1 MKFKIEKAYDSVH
14 LSEASK
20 ERILEELMD
29 SQKPG
34 FRTYQ
39 KTAPGPKW
47 REIPV
52 ALILVI
58 VIAVGGFLGIKALG
72 GRDMQSVATEP
83 SDPTDHLYLKDDVII
98 TDTKEPFDYERFY
111 ADVPEYLRDHVIMYA
126 QAFYEDWPQEK
137 WEQFGLNLDLYQV
150 RNLVECGFVMKD
162 LDGDGLEDLLIYGD
176 SRLYEVLI
184 VNSWPHEGNLDKP
197 DYCLWS
203 FPPDENG
210 AWMSLCEDNVIM
222 IKEML
227 NERDIRISFNRFGKN
242 EDGLPYLDTIETV
255 YSIDGTEWFAG
266 PDEENAVPISAEE
279 AENIIARYKTEE
291 VGPRLFPGI
300 RVYLV
305 NFQHQFDGVD
315 ERYKPLL
322 MTYGKALCEDWSQKQ
337 WEEAGLSLE
346 VYQVRDEYWTLEF
359 ALLDMDGNGDEE
371 LLIFGED
378 QLYALYVLRDDV
390 PDERLEWTIH
400 HNAERLSIQLCENNI
415 IKVVQKDP
423 TGATD
428 TSFYRVGKD
437 GVGDISLVM
446 VNNVLQTPEGQWYAG
461 PNAKDAVAVTESE
474 AQVLIASYFPVEIE
488 GIPMLN
494 KVRIE

>member
-34 FRTYQ
+34 FRTHQ
-39 KTAPGPKW
+39 KAAPGPKW
-47 REIPV
+47 RAIPV
-52 ALILVI
+52 ALILII

-83 SDPTDHLYLKDDVII
+83 SDPTDHLYLKDDII
-98 TDTKEPFDYERFY
+98 VTDTKEPFDYERFY

-126 QAFYEDWPQEK
+126 QAFYEDWPRED
-137 WEQFGLNLDLYQV
+137 WERFGLNLDLYQA
-150 RNLVECGFVMKD
+150 RDLVECGFVMKD

-222 IKEML
+222 IREML

-242 EDGLPYLDTIETV
+242 EDGLAYLDTIETV

-266 PDEENAVPISAEE
+266 PNKEDAVPVTAEE
-279 AENIIARYKTEE
+279 ADNILAGYKPEE
-291 VGPRLFPGI
+291 VEPRPFPGI
-300 RVYLV
+300 RVYVV

-315 ERYKPLL
+315 ARYLPLL
-322 MTYGKALCEDWSQKQ
+322 MNYGKAMCEGWSQSR
-337 WEEAGLSLE
+337 WVEAGLSLE
-346 VYQVRDEYWTLEF
+346 VFYVQDEYWSLEY
-359 ALLDMDGNGDEE
+359 ALVDLDGDGDDE
-371 LLIFGED
+371 LLIFGDD
-378 QLYALYVLRDDV
+378 QLYALYVLRNDQ
-390 PDERLEWTIH
+390 PDEQLTWKMH
-400 HNAERLSIQLCENNI
+400 HNSERLSIQFCENNVV
-415 IKVVQKDP
+415 KVCQEDAA
-423 TGATD
+423 GAID
-428 TSFYRVGKD
+428 ISFYQVGRD
-437 GVGDISLVM
+437 GVGDLSLVM
-446 VNNVLQTPEGQWYAG
+446 VNNVLYTPDGQWYAG

-474 AQVLIASYFPVEIE
+474 AQALVASYVPVEIE